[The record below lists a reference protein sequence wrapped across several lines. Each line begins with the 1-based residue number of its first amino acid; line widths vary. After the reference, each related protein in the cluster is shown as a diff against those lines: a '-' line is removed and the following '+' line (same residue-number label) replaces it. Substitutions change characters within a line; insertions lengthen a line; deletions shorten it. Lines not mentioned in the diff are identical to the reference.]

1 MAGFL
6 PHQKPLCSLENR
18 SGSLFVEFVG
28 PFSRTEQQKRIMREI
43 LDQSVAAI
51 IGGVIAGL
59 FAVVTL
65 VWGFRHERKLK
76 REEQSAKR
84 KGASHAVVV
93 EMAEN
98 FTRLKVLSGLAANDS
113 PVGNMRAHLKMM
125 QRRALDEYLPLLAE
139 DMSLLEVRDI
149 IAAYAG
155 PSILLATLEG
165 KWAFA
170 HELSTAS
177 VTDRDAI
184 RFAKEDFRRD
194 TLRVAEIVL
203 TAEERKEAGLEP
215 ETFV

>member
-1 MAGFL
+1 
-6 PHQKPLCSLENR
+6 
-18 SGSLFVEFVG
+18 
-28 PFSRTEQQKRIMREI
+28 MREI

-65 VWGFRHERKLK
+65 VWGFRHERRLK

-113 PVGNMRAHLKMM
+113 PVGNMRAHLKM

-139 DMSLLEVRDI
+139 DMSLIEVRDI

-165 KWAFA
+165 KWAVA

-177 VTDRDAI
+177 VMDRNAI
-184 RFAKEDFRRD
+184 SVAKEDFRRD